1 MKENNCRGMNFYRDE
16 REELERNEFY
26 DKEERE
32 NLKMDDW
39 IKRDE
44 REDLEKDELNKEGW
58 KRGIGNEWIL

>member
-32 NLKMDDW
+32 NLKMDD
-39 IKRDE
+39 
-44 REDLEKDELNKEGW
+44 
-58 KRGIGNEWIL
+58 